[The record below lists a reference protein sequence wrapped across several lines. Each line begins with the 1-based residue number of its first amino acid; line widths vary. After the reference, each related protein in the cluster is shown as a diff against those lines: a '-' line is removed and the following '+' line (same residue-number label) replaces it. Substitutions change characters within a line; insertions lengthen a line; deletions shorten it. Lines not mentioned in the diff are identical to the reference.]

1 MREMRRLHVPAS
13 AKANPK
19 RPRRPRGSINAA
31 DIVSGAVEFCR
42 TTPVDDMTMPQLAAF
57 LNVGV
62 TSIYWYFKSKREL
75 LDAMTED
82 ALVAFCESMPPL
94 RGPRWEDMLREF
106 FVSFYT
112 LLAADQLKCD
122 LVVRRISAE
131 AHTRAIRSWDRAEQL
146 LTALADAGFP
156 PSLARQAFFTLSI
169 YTQGFLLVERTG
181 QISGAITSPPT
192 PGAADLVTGGAPA
205 APHGTQPVAGG
216 SASEEFESG
225 ITTIIAGLRHLLPGD
240 LVHQAPVEGGR
251 GVDRQA
257 AQR

>member
-1 MREMRRLHVPAS
+1 MPAS

-19 RPRRPRGSINAA
+19 RRRRPRGSINAA

-82 ALVAFCESMPPL
+82 ALAAFCDSMPPL
-94 RGPRWEDMLREF
+94 RGQGWEDMLREF
-106 FVSFYT
+106 FASYYT

-122 LVVRRISAE
+122 LVVRRVSTE
-131 AHTRAIRSWDRAEQL
+131 EHTRAVRSWDRAEQL

-156 PSLARQAFFTLSI
+156 ASLARQAFFTLSI

-181 QISGAITSPPT
+181 RRSGAITSPPT
-192 PGAADLVTGGAPA
+192 ARAADLVTGGAPA
-205 APHGTQPVAGG
+205 APPPVAGG
-216 SASEEFESG
+216 SAAAEFDFG

-240 LVHQAPVEGGR
+240 LVHQAPVGGGP

>member
-1 MREMRRLHVPAS
+1 MREMRRFHVPAS

-19 RPRRPRGSINAA
+19 RRRRPRGSINAA

-42 TTPVDDMTMPQLAAF
+42 TTPVDGMTMPQLAAY

-82 ALVAFCESMPPL
+82 ALVAFCDSMPPL
-94 RGPRWEDMLREF
+94 RGQGWEDTLREF

-122 LVVRRISAE
+122 LVVRRISTE
-131 AHTRAIRSWDRAEQL
+131 ALTAIRSWDRAEQL
-146 LTALADAGFP
+146 LTALAEAGFP

-181 QISGAITSPPT
+181 RISGAITSPPT
-192 PGAADLVTGGAPA
+192 AGAADLVTGDAPA
-205 APHGTQPVAGG
+205 APQPVPGG
-216 SASEEFESG
+216 SASAEFEFG

-251 GVDRQA
+251 DVDRQA